1 MYYDKCNE
9 KNYRIIVSNQH
20 NNKDGHRTTQ
30 RIITF
35 SGPEFGVLILQGA
48 AVRDYTF
55 QPDSLK
61 DWEVFF

>member
-35 SGPEFGVLILQGA
+35 SGTEFGVLILQGA

-61 DWEVFF
+61 D